1 MSDAPIAYLYS
12 RYPVV
17 SQTFC
22 DSEML
27 AMEAMGRN
35 LVVGSLYPPKD
46 SFRHERLARL
56 RAPVHYPPPPS
67 VLKALRVAAEKDG
80 SWPAEMIARH
90 DRDYGTSFQ
99 AATRARNAL
108 WFARLFQRLGVR
120 HVHVHFA
127 NRATHTA
134 LFIKEISGIPFSF
147 TPHAQ
152 DFLVDLGSDAL
163 LAELCE
169 AATAIVAV
177 SDFSLGL
184 LKQKCPSA
192 AGRMTR
198 VYNGIELDGFP
209 SARGSGGGFHI
220 VSIGRLIE
228 FKGFHHLI
236 NAIALLHQRGVPAT
250 AEIIGEGPWRGELAT
265 LITSLGLDGSV
276 RLAGAR
282 SQEQIKESLAA
293 ADVFCLACTTDAKGA
308 TDILPTVITEA
319 MACGLPVVSTRL
331 AGVPEMV
338 VHGETGLL
346 AEPGDI
352 PGLAAALASLHA
364 NPENARLLGSAGRAR
379 AEERFSLN
387 VTAPSLSAIWSAGG
401 CSLDGPDGSKRKE
414 HTLWLVP
421 EWPAGE
427 SFAGEA
433 AWIAAHSAAQ
443 RVLAFAAAGKAAI
456 PEEPADYLPDG
467 IVLEAAWR
475 AHSDWVL
482 NCEAIRHELG
492 GAVNG
497 ETFFQAARRAVW
509 LAEEAPKRGVRHF
522 HAARAECLLVAWLA
536 ARMADLTFSGLLE
549 PAHELDEKLLARVAE
564 SARFL
569 AGRKA
574 DDDPLGLRPPAVK
587 KQGFFARAN
596 PSPPAADIE
605 SVLNEWFPD
614 ATRPAVPGQGTNT

>member
-1 MSDAPIAYLYS
+1 MPDAKIAYLYS

-27 AMEAMGRN
+27 AMEAMGRD
-35 LVVGSLYPPKD
+35 LVIGSLYPPKD

-56 RAPVHYPPPPS
+56 RAPIHYPPPPS
-67 VLKALRVAAEKDG
+67 VLKSLRATAEKDG

-90 DRDYGTSFQ
+90 DREYGSSFQ

-108 WFARLFQRLGVR
+108 WFARLFQRLGVG

-163 LAELCE
+163 LAEMCE

-184 LKQKCPSA
+184 LQQKCPAS

-198 VYNGIELDGFP
+198 VYNGIDLDGFP
-209 SARGSGGGFHI
+209 SARGSEGGVHI

-236 NAIALLHQRGVPAT
+236 NAIALLHRQGLPAT
-250 AEIIGEGPWRGELAT
+250 AEIIGEGPWRGELMS
-265 LITSLGLDGSV
+265 LITSHGLGHAV
-276 RLAGAR
+276 HLAGAL
-282 SQEQIKESLAA
+282 SQEQIKDSLAR

-338 VHGETGLL
+338 AHGETGLL
-346 AEPGDI
+346 VEPGDI
-352 PGLAAALASLHA
+352 PGLAAALGAIHA
-364 NPENARLLGSAGRAR
+364 DPDKARSFGLAGRAR
-379 AEERFSLN
+379 AERLFSLK
-387 VTAPSLSAIWSAGG
+387 VTAPALSGIWSTGG
-401 CSLDGPDGSKRKE
+401 CPVLNREASEKPE
-414 HTLWLVP
+414 HTLWVVP
-421 EWPAGE
+421 DWPAE
-427 SFAGEA
+427 TSFSGEA
-433 AWIAAHSAAQ
+433 DWIAAHAPAH
-443 RVLAFAAAGKAAI
+443 RILAFSSTVQSPPSSPA
-456 PEEPADYLPDG
+456 ADYLPDG

-475 AHSDWVL
+475 AHPDWAAM
-482 NCEAIRHELG
+482 CEALRTELG
-492 GAVNG
+492 GSVDG
-497 ETFFQAARRAVW
+497 EGFFQAARRAVW
-509 LAEEAPKRGVRHF
+509 LAEEAPKRGVAHL
-522 HAARAECLLVAWLA
+522 HASRSPALLVVWLA
-536 ARMADLTFSGLLE
+536 ARLAGRTFSGLLE
-549 PAHELDEKLLARVAE
+549 PGYSIDAKLVARIAE
-564 SARFL
+564 TARFL
-569 AGRKA
+569 EGTG
-574 DDDPLGLRPPAVK
+574 DNPDPLGLRPPPEK
-587 KQGFFARAN
+587 KRGLFTRA
-596 PSPPAADIE
+596 A
-605 SVLNEWFPD
+605 
-614 ATRPAVPGQGTNT
+614 PGQPEVSPVLDVWFADR

>member
-1 MSDAPIAYLYS
+1 MPDAPLAYLYS

-27 AMEAMGRN
+27 AMEAMGRD
-35 LVVGSLYPPKD
+35 LVIGSLYPPKN

-56 RAPVHYPPPPS
+56 KAPIHYPPPPA
-67 VLKALRVAAEKDG
+67 VLKDLRKEAEKDG
-80 SWPAEMIARH
+80 SWPAEMIACH

-108 WFARLFQRLGVR
+108 WFSRLFQRLGVR

-163 LAELCE
+163 LAEMCE
-169 AATAIVAV
+169 AATAVVAV

-192 AGRMTR
+192 ADRMTR

-220 VSIGRLIE
+220 VSVGRLIE

-236 NAIALLHQRGVPAT
+236 KAIATLHQQGLPAT
-250 AEIIGEGPWRGELAT
+250 AEIIGEGPWRGELES
-265 LITSLGLDGSV
+265 LISSLGLDDSV
-276 RLAGAR
+276 RLAGAL
-282 SQEQIKESLAA
+282 SQEQIKHALSK

-338 VHGETGLL
+338 AHDQTGLL
-346 AEPGDI
+346 VEPGDV
-352 PGLAAALASLHA
+352 PGLAAALRVIQADPA
-364 NPENARLLGSAGRAR
+364 KARSFGLAGRAR
-379 AEERFSLN
+379 AEKLFSLK
-387 VTAPSLSAIWSAGG
+387 VTAPALSGIWSAGG
-401 CSLDGPDGSKRKE
+401 CPVPERAASEEPG
-414 HTLWLVP
+414 HTLWLFP
-421 EWPAGE
+421 EAPSKD
-427 SFAGEA
+427 SFSDEA
-433 AWIAAHSAAQ
+433 NWIVDHSPGHRILAFSAAGNAQ
-443 RVLAFAAAGKAAI
+443 ATVPHL
-456 PEEPADYLPDG
+456 DYLPDG

-475 AHSDWVL
+475 THPDWVAI
-482 NCEAIRHELG
+482 CEAMRTELG
-492 GAVNG
+492 GSLEG
-497 ETFFQAARRAVW
+497 EVFFQAARRAVW
-509 LAEEAPKRGVRHF
+509 LAEEAPKRGVLHL
-522 HAARAECLLVAWLA
+522 HAARSPAVLVAWLA
-536 ARMADLTFSGLLE
+536 ARLAHLTFSGLLE
-549 PAHELDEKLLARVAE
+549 PSHDLDSKIVARITE
-564 SARFL
+564 SARFI
-569 AGRKA
+569 AGTKENP
-574 DDDPLGLRPPAVK
+574 DPLGLAAQAPK
-587 KQGFFARAN
+587 KRGLFARAT
-596 PSPPAADIE
+596 ADRPDAT
-605 SVLNEWFPD
+605 SVLNEWFHK
-614 ATRPAVPGQGTNT
+614 R

>member
-1 MSDAPIAYLYS
+1 MPDAPLAYLYS

-35 LVVGSLYPPKD
+35 LVIGSLYPPKD
-46 SFRHERLARL
+46 SFRHERLARM

-67 VLKALRVAAEKDG
+67 ALKALRAAAEKDG

-90 DRDYGTSFQ
+90 DREYGTSFQ

-152 DFLVDLGSDAL
+152 DFMVDLGSDAL
-163 LAELCE
+163 LAELCD

-236 NAIALLHQRGVPAT
+236 NAIALLHRQGVPAT

-265 LITSLGLDGSV
+265 LIMSLGLEDSV

-282 SQEQIKESLAA
+282 SQEQIKKSLAA
-293 ADVFCLACTTDAKGA
+293 ADVFCLACTTDSKGA

-338 VHGETGLL
+338 AHGETGLL
-346 AEPGDI
+346 VEPDDV
-352 PGLAAALASLHA
+352 PGLAAALADLRA
-364 NPENARLLGSAGRAR
+364 NPENARLLGLAGRAR
-379 AEERFSLN
+379 AESRFSLQ
-387 VTAPSLSAIWSAGG
+387 VTAPALSGIWGRSG
-401 CSLDGPDGSKRKE
+401 CPVPEPTVAKGPG

-421 EWPAGE
+421 QWPANV
-427 SFAGEA
+427 SFAGES
-433 AWIAAHSAAQ
+433 AWIAAHAPAHRILACAA
-443 RVLAFAAAGKAAI
+443 VGKSSI
-456 PEEPADYLPDG
+456 PEQPADYLPDG

-475 AHSDWVL
+475 AHPDWAAS
-482 NCEAIRHELG
+482 CEAIRTELG
-492 GAVNG
+492 GSVDG
-497 ETFFQAARRAVW
+497 EDFFQSARRAVW

-522 HAARAECLLVAWLA
+522 HAARAESLLAAWLA
-536 ARMADLTFSGLLE
+536 ARLADLTFSGLLE
-549 PAHELDEKLLARVAE
+549 PAHELDEKLVARVAE

-569 AGRKA
+569 AGKKA
-574 DDDPLGLRPPAVK
+574 DDDPLGLRPPVVK
-587 KQGFFARAN
+587 KQGFFARAMA
-596 PSPPAADIE
+596 SPVATDIE

-614 ATRPAVPGQGTNT
+614 AARPAVPGRGTRT

>member
-1 MSDAPIAYLYS
+1 MPDAKIAYLYS

-27 AMEAMGRN
+27 AMEALGRD

-67 VLKALRVAAEKDG
+67 VLKALRAEAEKDG
-80 SWPAEMIARH
+80 SWPGKMVARH
-90 DRDYGTSFQ
+90 DRDYGPSFQ

-108 WFARLFQRLGVR
+108 WFARLFERLGVR

-163 LAELCE
+163 LAEMCE
-169 AATAIVAV
+169 AATAVVAV

-184 LKQKCPSA
+184 LKEKCPA
-192 AGRMTR
+192 AAARMTR
-198 VYNGIELDGFP
+198 VYNGIDLDGFP
-209 SARGSGGGFHI
+209 AARGSDGGFHI
-220 VSIGRLIE
+220 VSTGRLIE

-236 NAIALLHQRGVPAT
+236 GAIALLRERGVPAT
-250 AEIIGEGPWRGELAT
+250 AEIIGEGPWRGELEA
-265 LITSLGLDGSV
+265 LIASHDLDPWV

-282 SQEQIKESLAA
+282 SQEQIKHSLAG

-346 AEPGDI
+346 AEPGDLD
-352 PGLAAALASLHA
+352 GLAAALGSMHSD
-364 NPENARLLGSAGRAR
+364 PDKARSFGLAGRAR
-379 AEERFSLN
+379 AEKLFSLK
-387 VTAPSLSAIWSAGG
+387 VTAPALSGIWGAGG
-401 CSLDGPDGSKRKE
+401 CPVPDREAVEKPD

-421 EWPAGE
+421 DWPGE
-427 SFAGEA
+427 SSFRAEA
-433 AWIAAHSAAQ
+433 EWIAAHAPAH
-443 RVLAFAAAGKAAI
+443 RILAFSSSGRSLPPSPA
-456 PEEPADYLPDG
+456 ADYLPDG

-475 AHSDWVL
+475 AHPDWAAK
-482 NCEAIRHELG
+482 CEAIRHELG
-492 GAVNG
+492 GWVHG
-497 ETFFQAARRAVW
+497 EGFFQAARRAVW
-509 LAEEAPKRGVRHF
+509 LAEEAPKRGVARL
-522 HAARAECLLVAWLA
+522 HAARSSCLPVAWLA
-536 ARMADLTFSGLLE
+536 SCLSGLPFSGLLE
-549 PAHELDEKLLARVAE
+549 PGHPLDGKLVARIAE
-564 SARFL
+564 TARFL
-569 AGRKA
+569 AGTG
-574 DDDPLGLRPPAVK
+574 DHPDPLGLAPQAPIKRGLFTRAIPATDPL
-587 KQGFFARAN
+587 RA
-596 PSPPAADIE
+596 E
-605 SVLNEWFPD
+605 SVLDAWFPNSK
-614 ATRPAVPGQGTNT
+614 T